1 MGAQALF
8 SKFLTKEN
16 QDYSR
21 YIQGGRGRGQDR
33 GWWGKDRFRRE
44 DRGSLNRL
52 IGRLI
57 EANRSTG
64 SSDISYSRP
73 RFDKIKINSYNC
85 QNMSLCQ
92 GLLES
97 NQKGWKECQSSSR
110 RGAKDHFIFSPWWT
124 NGNKRKHVVYWQWSQ
139 QWHVWRQ
146 RQVHGSWWIN

>member
-1 MGAQALF
+1 MEKLQAHEKRVNEIQEDMGAQALF

-21 YIQGGRGRGQDR
+21 YIQGDRGRGQDR
-33 GWWGKDRFRRE
+33 GRSGKDRFRRE

-52 IGRLI
+52 INRLI

-64 SSDISYSRP
+64 SSNISYSRP

-97 NQKGWKECQSSSR
+97 NQKG
-110 RGAKDHFIFSPWWT
+110 
-124 NGNKRKHVVYWQWSQ
+124 
-139 QWHVWRQ
+139 
-146 RQVHGSWWIN
+146 